1 MIILVSITV
10 IFINTYVLSQ
20 RNFSLVSDNVLDRNF
35 RKGEQIY
42 NRNQTKLFFPQ
53 PLVQRSLLPD
63 LGCEIDDKCSDDT
76 IPYKAIS
83 GEGTDKYPIICFN
96 NKLLIHKT
104 LKDTKIGRGL
114 NVAVVDSKTYDVKF
128 IENFDTYLE
137 ETFFLRFLRLKL
149 NDGDIAIIASHDEM
163 TYGLKDAS
171 LTLLE
176 NYGSQTIKGVKYRDS
191 YVMIGQKG
199 LARGKAIEMHQS
211 KGRSD
216 FGSAAQISGCA
227 KFPLGQITPLSFPTL
242 EVNKEGKIAVG
253 TIIKNCG
260 LTATCKENEFAA
272 HVYTGKDNNDEP
284 KICVD
289 GKYVIAKGIND
300 AGRGL
305 NVVVVSNGK
314 EVIRTGH
321 FDTWKDDSTNLEIF
335 LENLEDNVII
345 IVVSFDEASL
355 KLSQH
360 SKTLFFDL
368 GSATIQNLK
377 YRDVWV
383 FVGQK
388 GIQGFSPYEEI
399 SYAGFGSTYAPL
411 IDKRMCVPQ
420 AYGSTIYQ
428 TSGFADNFEPEQ
440 QRHEPFQVPKLR
452 CFILKTFITN
462 DAGFSYLKWLLNNLN
477 HIQKLKLYLAGEK
490 SRRENQ
496 SIWKYLID
504 ANFVRQYCLPDLI
517 TNLVD
522 FDFYISSY
530 SEILSIDVEKVINSF
545 KSDPF
550 FISRQWTNVTYFYDP
565 IISYQHLFSMNVNVQ
580 LQVFNGLINYPY
592 IFQWPNIRQIRIHI
606 HPSLYFFLEKF
617 DKVFPNVS
625 TITVVMEKSVIN
637 NESDHTLSF
646 TKPFEID
653 PNKMTNIQF
662 RNVTKLKFGHIF
674 MRLTYACDES
684 MDRNRE
690 RAKLLAHLIS
700 MPVQLKYLLVRNF
713 QWFLHVVEYASDQLK
728 KDALNNVRYAEFG
741 IPSCNCGS
749 NQSIYIGK
757 HLVTFLKIY
766 MPDLQTLRLWRP
778 DDFPW
783 TTTRPDLPEV
793 RHRMTLIARWM
804 KYLHTP
810 ESIAQHVIVFEKD
823 LCQLIEQL
831 KEFVFLDIYGSI
843 PFEKVAAYQ
852 SMVETRFPNGRSYV
866 SQSRF
871 CLWL

>member
-253 TIIKNCG
+253 TTIKNCG

-355 KLSQH
+355 K
-360 SKTLFFDL
+360 
-368 GSATIQNLK
+368 
-377 YRDVWV
+377 
-383 FVGQK
+383 
-388 GIQGFSPYEEI
+388 
-399 SYAGFGSTYAPL
+399 
-411 IDKRMCVPQ
+411 
-420 AYGSTIYQ
+420 
-428 TSGFADNFEPEQ
+428 
-440 QRHEPFQVPKLR
+440 
-452 CFILKTFITN
+452 
-462 DAGFSYLKWLLNNLN
+462 
-477 HIQKLKLYLAGEK
+477 
-490 SRRENQ
+490 
-496 SIWKYLID
+496 
-504 ANFVRQYCLPDLI
+504 
-517 TNLVD
+517 
-522 FDFYISSY
+522 
-530 SEILSIDVEKVINSF
+530 
-545 KSDPF
+545 
-550 FISRQWTNVTYFYDP
+550 
-565 IISYQHLFSMNVNVQ
+565 
-580 LQVFNGLINYPY
+580 
-592 IFQWPNIRQIRIHI
+592 
-606 HPSLYFFLEKF
+606 
-617 DKVFPNVS
+617 
-625 TITVVMEKSVIN
+625 
-637 NESDHTLSF
+637 
-646 TKPFEID
+646 
-653 PNKMTNIQF
+653 
-662 RNVTKLKFGHIF
+662 
-674 MRLTYACDES
+674 
-684 MDRNRE
+684 
-690 RAKLLAHLIS
+690 
-700 MPVQLKYLLVRNF
+700 
-713 QWFLHVVEYASDQLK
+713 
-728 KDALNNVRYAEFG
+728 
-741 IPSCNCGS
+741 
-749 NQSIYIGK
+749 
-757 HLVTFLKIY
+757 
-766 MPDLQTLRLWRP
+766 
-778 DDFPW
+778 
-783 TTTRPDLPEV
+783 
-793 RHRMTLIARWM
+793 
-804 KYLHTP
+804 
-810 ESIAQHVIVFEKD
+810 
-823 LCQLIEQL
+823 
-831 KEFVFLDIYGSI
+831 
-843 PFEKVAAYQ
+843 
-852 SMVETRFPNGRSYV
+852 
-866 SQSRF
+866 
-871 CLWL
+871 